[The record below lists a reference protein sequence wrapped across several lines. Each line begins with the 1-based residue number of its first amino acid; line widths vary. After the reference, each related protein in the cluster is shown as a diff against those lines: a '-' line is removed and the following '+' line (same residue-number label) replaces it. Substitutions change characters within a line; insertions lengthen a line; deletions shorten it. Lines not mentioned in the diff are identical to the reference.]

1 MEVTEKKDQFQRSD
15 RGENHSGGF
24 KRVRENRR
32 RGFVESGVTELF
44 LRRFSIKGSSEIG
57 K

>member
-1 MEVTEKKDQFQRSD
+1 MEVADKKNMFQGSD

-24 KRVRENRR
+24 KRVGENRL
-32 RGFVESGVTELF
+32 RGFVESWIRELF
-44 LRRFSIKGSSEIG
+44 LKKLSIKGSSEIE